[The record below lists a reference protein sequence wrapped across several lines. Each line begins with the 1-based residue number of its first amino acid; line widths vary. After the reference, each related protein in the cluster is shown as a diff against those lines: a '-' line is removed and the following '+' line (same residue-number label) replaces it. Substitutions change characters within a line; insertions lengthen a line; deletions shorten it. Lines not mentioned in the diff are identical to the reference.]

1 MQSFRRINVKIIN
14 QYQFNITRI
23 IIIFLKIN
31 QKEKLRNVKQ

>member
-14 QYQFNITRI
+14 QYQFDITRI